1 MALTDEQR
9 AFYRENGYLKYDKRI
24 LNDAEIAALRQRS
37 EDIVY
42 GRLGHIPPR
51 FIQLEAKFRDNA
63 DPTVDRLDAVRKMT
77 QLCYFDDLF
86 ATVAKNSAI
95 VDVIED
101 LIGPNIKL
109 YTDQLMMKPRFNG
122 TVTGWHQDSV
132 AWPHFAPQEH
142 VSCWLALDDATI
154 DNGCM
159 TVIPGSHHWGPIAR
173 HYQDAFLGN
182 PLLSEPVPVE
192 IKAGHCMFHHG
203 LNFHRTGANTTAS
216 RRRGL
221 ALHYIRAET
230 MYLGIE
236 DEEARLLTECEKP
249 KGEFRFMLIR
259 GQEFPGRV

>member
-1 MALTDEQR
+1 MALTDEQK
-9 AFYRENGYLKYDKRI
+9 AFYREHGYLKYDKPV
-24 LNDAEIAALRQRS
+24 LSDEEIAALRQRS

-42 GRLGHIPPR
+42 GRLNHIPPR
-51 FIQLEAKFRDNA
+51 FIQLESKFRGNT
-63 DPTVDRLDAVRKMT
+63 DPNVDPLDTVRKMT

-86 ATVAKNSAI
+86 ATVPKKSAI
-95 VDVIED
+95 VDVVED

-122 TVTGWHQDSV
+122 TVTDWHQDSV

-142 VSCWLALDDATI
+142 VSCWLALDDATV

-159 TVIPGSHHWGPIAR
+159 TVVPGSHHWGPIAR
-173 HYQDAFLGN
+173 QYQDAFLSN
-182 PLLSEPVPVE
+182 PLVSEPVPVE
-192 IKAGHCMFHHG
+192 IKAGYCMFHHG

-216 RRRGL
+216 RRRGM
-221 ALHYIRAET
+221 AMHFIRSET

-249 KGEFRFMLIR
+249 RGEFRFMLIR